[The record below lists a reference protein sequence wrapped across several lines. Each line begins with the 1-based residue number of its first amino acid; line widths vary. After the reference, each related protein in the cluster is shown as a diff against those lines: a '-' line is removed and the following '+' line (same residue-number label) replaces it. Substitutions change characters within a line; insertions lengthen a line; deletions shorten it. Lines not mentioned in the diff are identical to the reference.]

1 MITDLVLTPGF
12 SAFRTVVGLI
22 ADIAVLALA
31 GYTLYITAFSKKL
44 ELVSPSFSGS
54 MFYGEEMALTLM
66 NKSLHAIPVQR
77 VFILKYYK
85 GNFYYI
91 DFADFSD
98 PITIDSWGL
107 KRIETKP
114 FTCIDSW
121 TCIGWI
127 QDYHEILK
135 DSVIGIEAGK
145 DLIWVKP
152 CDAALLKK
160 AKSAYK
166 KYNFDILSVFRK
178 SRNDTVISKSVDCVI
193 YVRLK
198 DMNGQFYQRTI
209 FGITGCNH
217 GKEVFL
223 SESLCGYNAIAVT
236 GDSPDI
242 ISKAIQDRLGIS
254 EENILVCM
262 IGKQ

>member
-12 SAFRTVVGLI
+12 SAFRAVVGLI
-22 ADIAVLALA
+22 ADIAVLVLA

-54 MFYGEEMALTLM
+54 MFYGEKIALTLM
-66 NKSLHAIPVQR
+66 NKSLHSIPVQR
-77 VFILKYYK
+77 IFILKLYE
-85 GNFYYI
+85 GDFYYI

-98 PITIDSWGL
+98 PITIDSWAL

-121 TCIGWI
+121 TGIGWI

-152 CDAALLKK
+152 CDAVLLRK

-166 KYNFDILSVFRK
+166 THNFAILSVFRK
-178 SRNDTVISKSVDCVI
+178 FRDDTVLSKSVDCVI
-193 YVRLK
+193 YVRLR
-198 DMNGQFYQRTI
+198 DINGQFYQRII
-209 FGITGCNH
+209 FGITGCNQ

-223 SESLCGYNAIAVT
+223 SESLCGYNVISVT
-236 GDSPDI
+236 GDSSDN
-242 ISKAIQDRLGIS
+242 ISLAIQERLGIG
-254 EENILVCM
+254 EENIVVCM
-262 IGKQ
+262 IDKQ